1 MSETEY
7 LPLIHAEIDGELDGP
22 QRGELARRLLADPD
36 VRAVREDLRRVCTAL
51 DAMPQVEPPTEL
63 RESILAALP
72 KPAAALPRPAVR
84 QLQPLSFDRRWRYAA
99 LIAGVLAGGTALFV
113 KVEGLRPSTT
123 DTAGTMAAAQAVTT
137 VDTVTLANGPVA
149 GRVSLSR
156 GASGLSLRFELVTSA
171 PVDVLVASD
180 GHALRFNGLG
190 GQGAVGQ
197 AGTTVALPGFAM
209 AGQPVNLTFLMSG
222 HEVGHATLTAPE
234 GH

>member
-1 MSETEY
+1 MSEPEY

-51 DAMPQVEPPTEL
+51 DAMPQVEPPPEL
-63 RESILAALP
+63 HESILAALP
-72 KPAAALPRPAVR
+72 KPAAVLPRPAAR
-84 QLQPLSFDRRWRYAA
+84 QLQAWSFDRRWRYAA
-99 LIAGVLAGGTALFV
+99 LIAGVIAGGTALFV
-113 KVEGLRPSTT
+113 KVEGSRPSTT
-123 DTAGTMAAAQAVTT
+123 DTVGTMAAAQAVT

-156 GASGLSLRFELVTSA
+156 GASGLALRFELVTSG

-190 GQGAVGQ
+190 GPGAAGET
-197 AGTTVALPGFAM
+197 GTTVALPGFAA
-209 AGQPVNLTFLMSG
+209 AGQPVDLTFLMSG

>member
-36 VRAVREDLRRVCTAL
+36 ARAVREDLRRVCKAL
-51 DAMPQVEPPTEL
+51 DAMPQVEPPPEL
-63 RESILAALP
+63 RARILAALP
-72 KPAAALPRPAVR
+72 EPAAVLPRARP
-84 QLQPLSFDRRWRYAA
+84 LQPWSFDRRWRYAA

-197 AGTTVALPGFAM
+197 AGTTVALPGFAA
-209 AGQPVNLTFLMSG
+209 AGEPVDLTFLVSG
-222 HEVGHATLTAPE
+222 HEVGHATLTPPE